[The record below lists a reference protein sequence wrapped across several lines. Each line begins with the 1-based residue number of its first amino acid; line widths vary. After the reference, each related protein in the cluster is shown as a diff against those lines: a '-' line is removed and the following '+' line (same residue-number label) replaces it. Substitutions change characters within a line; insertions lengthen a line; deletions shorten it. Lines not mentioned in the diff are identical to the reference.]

1 MNTRCRADGGPT
13 RPRSSRPKSGRGR
26 QTPASSRA
34 PGRHSVNTRCRA
46 DRGPTR
52 HRSSRR
58 KSGRGRRTP
67 TSSRAPRRDGLRSL
81 VVAKSTA
88 RRRWSRGRATRS
100 GARSPHRDRHGQAK
114 AADGVSRTGPRGA
127 RAGGARA
134 RRVFGYRRG
143 GEVPRPDDARTRR
156 RSSES
161 LARRATEGAAALLRG
176 SATPPAASTGPCR
189 RVASGLGTSL
199 APRPLTHRAGHGD
212 HGGGRGW
219 GPRDHR
225 SRPGRRLQPTSW
237 ASFGA
242 KAEHSARAECEP
254 ERGPAG
260 PVPSPRGGRAA
271 GVDEQQADE

>member
-1 MNTRCRADGGPT
+1 MTARWRVRRRSDGPSLVAPEEGVREANADLEQIATRRRARRRSDAPSLIA
-13 RPRSSRPKSGRGR
+13 PRE
-26 QTPASSRA
+26 RA
-34 PGRHSVNTRCRA
+34 REANA
-46 DRGPTR
+46 DLE
-52 HRSSRR
+52 
-58 KSGRGRRTP
+58 
-67 TSSRAPRRDGLRSL
+67 RAPRRDGLRSL

-161 LARRATEGAAALLRG
+161 LARRATERVAALLRG

>member
-1 MNTRCRADGGPT
+1 MGASAERSLIVVEERAREARADLE
-13 RPRSSRPKSGRGR
+13 
-26 QTPASSRA
+26 
-34 PGRHSVNTRCRA
+34 
-46 DRGPTR
+46 
-52 HRSSRR
+52 
-58 KSGRGRRTP
+58 
-67 TSSRAPRRDGLRSL
+67 RAPRRDAGDPATSRPTEVGRALAHRARRAGEGGASRPRTRPETGRAAQPRRREVDGEAE
-81 VVAKSTA
+81 VVAGAGDAK
-88 RRRWSRGRATRS
+88 RRALPASGSPWTGEGRGRR
-100 GARSPHRDRHGQAK
+100 
-114 AADGVSRTGPRGA
+114 SRTGPRGP

-143 GEVPRPDDARTRR
+143 GEVPGADDARTRR

-242 KAEHSARAECEP
+242 QAERSAPAECEP